1 MTDLGLVAVLITT
14 CASAVVAIISQIQHS
29 RCERINICW
38 GLFECA
44 RKVPGDDVIEPEDIN
59 TEEINDQLH
68 DINKQTHQLFDQSNT
83 ILNNTPTPL
92 PPISPTQTCPLHQSC
107 LFPLKPNLSQNT

>member
-29 RCERINICW
+29 RCERIYICW

-44 RKVPGDDVIEPEDIN
+44 RKVPGDDVIDPEEIN
-59 TEEINDQLH
+59 TEEINEQLH
-68 DINKQTHQLFDQSNT
+68 DINNQTHQLLDQSNT
-83 ILNNTPTPL
+83 RLHNPLPPL
-92 PPISPTQTCPLHQSC
+92 PPISPPPTSPLHQLSVM
-107 LFPLKPNLSQNT
+107 PLKPNLSQNT